1 MHSAEN
7 METLN
12 SIENLVP
19 GDHLCCMYMTEEEHR
34 AILTPFIRGGLEKG
48 HKVFYVV
55 DVRTAETVLNYLKEE
70 GISIDEYL
78 SSKQLVIADS
88 RDTYI
93 KEGRFDP
100 DSMLALLGKET
111 EKAVQEGFKALRVTG
126 EMSWALRDKP
136 GSERLMEYEGKLN
149 QFFPKNEAIGLCQY
163 DMRRF
168 EPEVLLDV
176 LATHPIAIVR
186 NKCYDNMYYMP
197 PDEFLGPNRAEAELK
212 RRIYN
217 LEERQK
223 NEKERLKFENALQQ
237 SETQARREAEFT
249 NAIFDNAGALI
260 LVLDK
265 KGQIMRFNRTCEKL
279 TGYSAQEVTGQNL
292 WDLFIPEEDVQ
303 ATRKVF
309 RNLNS
314 GQFPQRLEND
324 WLTKEG
330 GRIRVAWSNTCLL
343 DEEGQV
349 ELIVST
355 GLDITEVSWMEKA
368 RKREFSTLQEYSGDT
383 GTSVT
388 ASSLGI
394 EALSKNHPQ
403 VFEETVAFLGTLLEQ
418 SIEQNIYKVN
428 HGVSEKLRKLA
439 EKLGNFHA
447 GPRDLVQAYVQSI
460 QEKTRDK
467 HDKKA
472 RAYTEEG
479 RLLLIELMGYLA
491 TYYYNLSL
499 GRDNTLSD
507 NRGSSS

>member
-1 MHSAEN
+1 M
-7 METLN
+7 
-12 SIENLVP
+12 
-19 GDHLCCMYMTEEEHR
+19 
-34 AILTPFIRGGLEKG
+34 
-48 HKVFYVV
+48 
-55 DVRTAETVLNYLKEE
+55 
-70 GISIDEYL
+70 
-78 SSKQLVIADS
+78 
-88 RDTYI
+88 
-93 KEGRFDP
+93 
-100 DSMLALLGKET
+100 
-111 EKAVQEGFKALRVTG
+111 
-126 EMSWALRDKP
+126 
-136 GSERLMEYEGKLN
+136 
-149 QFFPKNEAIGLCQY
+149 
-163 DMRRF
+163 
-168 EPEVLLDV
+168 
-176 LATHPIAIVR
+176 
-186 NKCYDNMYYMP
+186 
-197 PDEFLGPNRAEAELK
+197 
-212 RRIYN
+212 
-217 LEERQK
+217 
-223 NEKERLKFENALQQ
+223 
-237 SETQARREAEFT
+237 
-249 NAIFDNAGALI
+249 
-260 LVLDK
+260 VLDK
-265 KGQIMRFNRTCEKL
+265 NGQIMRFNRTCEKL

-303 ATRKVF
+303 ATKKVF

-499 GRDNTLSD
+499 GRDYTLSEKK
-507 NRGSSS
+507 GSSS